1 MADAKM
7 RPGIEEEALSLSF
20 AQATS
25 SAARRLQSLALSRLF
40 VRQFDKL

>member
-25 SAARRLQSLALSRLF
+25 SAVCAGFRVWHLVGFEL
-40 VRQFDKL
+40 